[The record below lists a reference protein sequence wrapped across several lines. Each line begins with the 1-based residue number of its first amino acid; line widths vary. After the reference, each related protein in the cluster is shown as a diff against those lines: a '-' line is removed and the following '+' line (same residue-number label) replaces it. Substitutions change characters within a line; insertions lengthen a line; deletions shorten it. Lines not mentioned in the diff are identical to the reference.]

1 MTFFLAITDD
11 KIWYVTLH
19 LYCWS
24 ESCHSVLGDSV
35 VLYCWSESCHSVL
48 GDSVVLFVA
57 SGYDGPFP
65 ALSQVIEL
73 ENVQMSHQYTP
84 KL

>member
-19 LYCWS
+19 
-24 ESCHSVLGDSV
+24 
-35 VLYCWSESCHSVL
+35 LYCWSESCHSVL

>member
-1 MTFFLAITDD
+1 
-11 KIWYVTLH
+11 
-19 LYCWS
+19 
-24 ESCHSVLGDSV
+24 
-35 VLYCWSESCHSVL
+35 L

-73 ENVQMSHQYTP
+73 ENVPMSHQYTP